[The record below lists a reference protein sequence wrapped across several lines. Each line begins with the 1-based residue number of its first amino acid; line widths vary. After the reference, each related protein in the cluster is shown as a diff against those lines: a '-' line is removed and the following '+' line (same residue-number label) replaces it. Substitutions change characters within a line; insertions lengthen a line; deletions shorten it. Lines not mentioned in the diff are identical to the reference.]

1 MYACVA
7 EVMAGTIDRATD
19 KISVPPSADPE
30 ARSSLIPDGLLISD
44 KPVYALGILKW
55 ITPWEAPMKKMTIR
69 RKSTQRLMAGAR
81 RLWIEWC
88 W

>member
-19 KISVPPSADPE
+19 KIAATRSAGFE
-30 ARSSLIPDGLLISD
+30 ARSCLIPDGLLISD
-44 KPVYALGILKW
+44 KPVYALGISKW
-55 ITPWEAPMKKMTIR
+55 ITPQEAPMKKMTIR
-69 RKSTQRLMAGAR
+69 RKSTQRLMSGAR

>member
-19 KISVPPSADPE
+19 KIFVSPSANLE

-44 KPVYALGILKW
+44 TPVYALGILKW
-55 ITPWEAPMKKMTIR
+55 ITPREAPMKKMTIR
-69 RKSTQRLMAGAR
+69 RKSTQRLMSGAR